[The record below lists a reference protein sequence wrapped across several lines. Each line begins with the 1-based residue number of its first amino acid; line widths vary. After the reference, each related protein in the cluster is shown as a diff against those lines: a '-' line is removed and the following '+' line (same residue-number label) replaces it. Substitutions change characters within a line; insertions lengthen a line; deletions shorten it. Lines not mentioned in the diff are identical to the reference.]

1 MPNDLE
7 HSRACYD
14 RGAWDEA
21 FEGFRLAD
29 QNAPLACDD
38 LQRLGIAAYLIG
50 HELEFERYF
59 DRLHRAQLEQ
69 GHREPAAR
77 SAFWLGLTLLFRG
90 ETAQSNAWIA
100 RGQRFVEKLDCV
112 EHGYLMLPGIERIL
126 REGNAV
132 EAQARA
138 ARATAIGERF
148 GDAELIAT
156 ARHVEGR
163 ALIDQRQI
171 VAGLELLD
179 ETMLAVIGG
188 ELPPLTTA
196 LMYCSVLEACKKV
209 YALGRAR
216 EWTSAFA
223 RWCERQSES
232 LAFSSTCLGYRPEVR
247 QSHGEWS
254 AALEDVCRACDRAA
268 RGHRKPPGA
277 ALYQRGEIHRL
288 RGEHPE
294 AEEAYREASEL
305 GYEPQPGLALLRV
318 AQGQVDAACA
328 AMRRMLHTTTRP
340 SKRARLLPS
349 CIEVMLAA
357 DAIDEARDAWRELR
371 ELSDALDADALRAA
385 AAEAEGTIDLAEAR
399 PDAALGP
406 LRRAFEWWTQLDM
419 PYDTARARA
428 LIGVACLALHDEE
441 TTRLELAAART
452 VFERLSARGD
462 LARIDRA
469 CPEACPEGQRRSVN
483 PLGKRA
489 EMKLSPREREVLRL
503 IAEGGTN
510 KAIAARLSVS
520 ERTVDRHVSNI
531 LVKLAVPT
539 RAAAIAF
546 AYQHE
551 LL

>member
-21 FEGFRLAD
+21 FESLRLAD
-29 QNAPLACDD
+29 QTAPLDCDD

-50 HELEFERYF
+50 DELEFERYF
-59 DRLHRAQLEQ
+59 DRLHRVQLEQ
-69 GHREPAAR
+69 GRREQAAR
-77 SAFWLGLTLLFRG
+77 TAYWLGLTLLFRG
-90 ETAQSNAWIA
+90 EMAQSNAWIA
-100 RGQRFVEKLDCV
+100 RGQRLVENLDCV
-112 EHGYLMLPGIERIL
+112 EHGYLLLPGTERIL
-126 REGNAV
+126 REGNAA
-132 EAQARA
+132 EAHSRA
-138 ARATAIGERF
+138 ASATAIGERF
-148 GDAELIAT
+148 GDADLTAM
-156 ARHVEGR
+156 ARHVEAR

-179 ETMLAVIGG
+179 ETMLAVIAG
-188 ELPPLTTA
+188 ELSPMTTA

-223 RWCERQSES
+223 RWCEQQSES
-232 LAFSSTCLGYRPEVR
+232 LAFSSTCLVYRAEVR

-268 RGHRKPPGA
+268 RGNRKPPGA

-288 RGEHPE
+288 RGEHAE
-294 AEEAYREASEL
+294 AEEAYREASQL
-305 GYEPQPGLALLRV
+305 GYDPQPGLALLRV
-318 AQGQVDAACA
+318 AQGQLDAACA
-328 AMRRMLHTTTRP
+328 AIRRVLHATRL

-349 CIEVMLAA
+349 CVEIMLAA
-357 DAIDEARDAWRELR
+357 GSIDEARAAWRELC
-371 ELSDALDADALRAA
+371 ELSDAVDADALRAA
-385 AAEAEGTIDLAEAR
+385 AAEAEGTIMLAEGK
-399 PDAALGP
+399 PDAALGS
-406 LRRAFEWWTQLDM
+406 LRRAFESWTHLDM
-419 PYDTARARA
+419 PYNAARVRVLIARACH
-428 LIGVACLALHDEE
+428 GVHDEE

-462 LARIDRA
+462 LERLDR
-469 CPEACPEGQRRSVN
+469 VN
-483 PLGKRA
+483 PPTRPGA
-489 EMKLSPREREVLRL
+489 ETKLSPREREVLRL

-510 KAIAARLSVS
+510 KAIAARLSLS

-546 AYQHE
+546 AYEHE

>member
-21 FEGFRLAD
+21 FEALRLAD
-29 QNAPLACDD
+29 QTTPLDCDD

-50 HELEFERYF
+50 NELDFERYF

-69 GHREPAAR
+69 GRREHAAR
-77 SAFWLGLTLLFRG
+77 TAFWLGLTLLFRG
-90 ETAQSNAWIA
+90 EMAQSNAWIA
-100 RGQRFVEKLDCV
+100 RGQRLV
-112 EHGYLMLPGIERIL
+112 EHLDTVEQGYLLLPGIERIL
-126 REGNAV
+126 QEGNSV
-132 EAQARA
+132 EAHTRA

-148 GDAELIAT
+148 GDADLAAM
-156 ARHVEGR
+156 ARHLVAR

-179 ETMLAVIGG
+179 ETMLAVIAG
-188 ELPPLTTA
+188 ELSPITTA
-196 LMYCSVLEACKKV
+196 LMYCSVLEVCKKV

-216 EWTSAFA
+216 EWTSAFG

-232 LAFSSTCLGYRPEVR
+232 LAFSTTCLVYRAEVR

-254 AALEDVCRACDRAA
+254 AAMDDVSRACDRAA
-268 RGHRKPPGA
+268 RGNRKPPGA

-288 RGEHPE
+288 RGEHTE

-305 GYEPQPGLALLRV
+305 GYDPQPGLALLRV
-318 AQGQVDAACA
+318 AQGQVDAASA
-328 AMRRMLHTTTRP
+328 AIRRVLHATTRP
-340 SKRARLLPS
+340 SKRARMLPS
-349 CIEVMLAA
+349 CVEVMLAA
-357 DAIDEARDAWRELR
+357 GATQEARDASR
-371 ELSDALDADALRAA
+371 ELSELSEAVDADALRAA
-385 AAEAEGTIDLAEAR
+385 ATEAEGTILLAEGK
-399 PDAALGP
+399 PDSALGS
-406 LRRAFEWWTQLDM
+406 LRRAFEWWTHLDM
-419 PYDTARARA
+419 PYDAARVRVLLARA
-428 LIGVACLALHDEE
+428 CHALHDEE

-452 VFERLSARGD
+452 VFERLSARVD
-462 LARIDRA
+462 LERIDRVS
-469 CPEACPEGQRRSVN
+469 PSSPS
-483 PLGKRA
+483 RA
-489 EMKLSPREREVLRL
+489 ETKLSPREREVLGL

-531 LVKLAVPT
+531 LVKLGVPT

-551 LL
+551 LIGNRGSRE

>member
-1 MPNDLE
+1 MPNHLE
-7 HSRACYD
+7 YSRACYD

-21 FEGFRLAD
+21 FEALRLAD
-29 QNAPLACDD
+29 QTAPLDCDD

-50 HELEFERYF
+50 NELEFERYF
-59 DRLHRAQLEQ
+59 DRLYRASLEQ
-69 GHREPAAR
+69 GHPEQAAR
-77 SAFWLGLTLLFRG
+77 TAFWLGLTLLFRG
-90 ETAQSNAWIA
+90 EVAQSNAWIA
-100 RGQRFVEKLDCV
+100 RGLRLVANLDSVER
-112 EHGYLMLPGIERIL
+112 GYLLLPGAERIL
-126 REGNAV
+126 REGNAA

-148 GDAELIAT
+148 GDADLIAT

-179 ETMLAVIGG
+179 ETMLAVVAG
-188 ELPPLTTA
+188 ELTPLTTA
-196 LMYCSVLEACKKV
+196 LMYCSVLEVCKKV

-216 EWTSAFA
+216 EWTSAFS
-223 RWCERQSES
+223 RWCDRQSES
-232 LAFSSTCLGYRPEVR
+232 FAFSSTCLVYRAEVR
-247 QSHGEWS
+247 QWHGEWS

-268 RGHRKPPGA
+268 RGNRKPPGD

-288 RGEHPE
+288 RGEYAE
-294 AEEAYREASEL
+294 AEEAYREASQL
-305 GYEPQPGLALLRV
+305 GYDPQPGLALLRV

-328 AMRRMLHTTTRP
+328 AIRRVLHTTTRV

-349 CIEVMLAA
+349 CVEVMLAA
-357 DAIDEARDAWRELR
+357 GAIDEARDASRELR

-385 AAEAEGTIDLAEAR
+385 AAEAEGTIELAEGK
-399 PDAALGP
+399 PDAALES
-406 LRRAFEWWTQLDM
+406 LRRAFDLWMRLDV
-419 PYDTARARA
+419 PYDTARVRV
-428 LIGVACLALHDEE
+428 LIGRACHALHDEE

-462 LARIDRA
+462 LERIDR
-469 CPEACPEGQRRSVN
+469 VN
-483 PLGKRA
+483 PPTPPGA
-489 EMKLSPREREVLRL
+489 VTKLSRREREVLRL
-503 IAEGGTN
+503 IADGGTN
-510 KAIAARLSVS
+510 KAIAARLSLS

-531 LVKLAVPT
+531 FVKLGVPT

-546 AYQHE
+546 AYEHE